1 MVFQFAA
8 VSDIHI
14 LRGLEFHLG
23 TLKGCQLP
31 MVPLSNPDR
40 LGQGFSLDDDHETN
54 VMSFVSLKIH
64 Y

>member
-31 MVPLSNPDR
+31 MVPLCRIQTVWAKASR
-40 LGQGFSLDDDHETN
+40 WMMIMKLTLGLC
-54 VMSFVSLKIH
+54 
-64 Y
+64 